1 MARSRGRHLVC
12 WSVVGLFAVAATA
25 FVAPLQQ
32 APKTSAGQGLL
43 GQRAAWRAEAPRQAQ
58 DSGRSLAAPLCLLLL
73 AYAARSATRQPAKGC
88 TKPAVVLLSAPA
100 DLSPAP
106 ESSVHI
112 CTPNCRHHVG
122 QAPAPQVEP
131 VPPPP
136 TMQLTSNGA
145 HRGPARAGHS
155 QLDLGAAFSAGTCN
169 CDACNP
175 GGVDSVTMQAVPE
188 AAPAAATSAPA
199 AAQGAEPGILCGGLA
214 ASAKTRPVRPGTRRA
229 NAQRSTRSARR
240 AVGARLM
247 PKPTA
252 EPTVRSFDI
261 SKVRAKLQNGIRGAG
276 SLRSG
281 GRRREPRFTESG
293 ATGQGIV
300 MKSVYRVFIR
310 SSLRLKCA
318 MDFASND
325 SFQHACIDL
334 GVVPHHPG
342 IRI

>member
-1 MARSRGRHLVC
+1 MQLARRPKTVPGHCPLLQCSAMARSRGRHLVC
-12 WSVVGLFAVAATA
+12 WSVVGLAAVAATA
-25 FVAPLQQ
+25 FVTPLKHAPS
-32 APKTSAGQGLL
+32 TSAGQGLL
-43 GQRAAWRAEAPRQAQ
+43 GHRAAWRAEAPKQAE
-58 DSGRSLAAPLCLLLL
+58 DSGRSLAAPLCLLVL
-73 AYAARSATRQPAKGC
+73 AYAARSATRQPTSKGC
-88 TKPAVVLLSAPA
+88 TKPAVVLLSAPT

-136 TMQLTSNGA
+136 TMQSTSNGA
-145 HRGPARAGHS
+145 HHGAARAGHS
-155 QLDLGAAFSAGTCN
+155 QLHLGAAFSASTCN

-175 GGVDSVTMQAVPE
+175 GGVDSVMSAVPE

-214 ASAKTRPVRPGTRRA
+214 ASTQTRPVGPGTRRA

-247 PKPTA
+247 QKPTA

-261 SKVRAKLQNGIRGAG
+261 SKVRAKLQHGIRGAG

-300 MKSVYRVFIR
+300 AWW
-310 SSLRLKCA
+310 SSQA
-318 MDFASND
+318 
-325 SFQHACIDL
+325 
-334 GVVPHHPG
+334 
-342 IRI
+342 